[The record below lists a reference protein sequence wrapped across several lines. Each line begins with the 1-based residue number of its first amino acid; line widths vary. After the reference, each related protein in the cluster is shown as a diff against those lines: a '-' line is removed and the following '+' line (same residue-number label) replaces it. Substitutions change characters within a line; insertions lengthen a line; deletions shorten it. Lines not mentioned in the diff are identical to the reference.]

1 MLAKPGGAQQT
12 KKGTCQRTALH
23 LPQDVP
29 CASAPAHPLA
39 CLTSPMH
46 AGDGGRC
53 ACDGVVA
60 GSRKGQSHDQDMH
73 MTGVA
78 ATSYVHA
85 GPPDTSCGAYE
96 SLLAGHTLP
105 AQLQGKVKRL
115 PASAVGCASATHD
128 SECSLSQP
136 PPPRQ
141 QERQQEQDQLQ
152 QQQRQLSPHD
162 DCWNN
167 LLKGNGSPVL
177 HVGRPLAY
185 VECTCTE
192 DVVQAVR
199 FASRHQLKVQARGM
213 DWQGGGRTALLD
225 VEGLEQTALHP

>member
-1 MLAKPGGAQQT
+1 
-12 KKGTCQRTALH
+12 
-23 LPQDVP
+23 
-29 CASAPAHPLA
+29 
-39 CLTSPMH
+39 
-46 AGDGGRC
+46 
-53 ACDGVVA
+53 
-60 GSRKGQSHDQDMH
+60 

-96 SLLAGHTLP
+96 RLLAGHPLP

-115 PASAVGCASATHD
+115 PASAVSCEAGGT
-128 SECSLSQP
+128 CSLSQP
-136 PPPRQ
+136 PPPPQ
-141 QERQQEQDQLQ
+141 QERYQEQDQQQ
-152 QQQRQLSPHD
+152 QQQRQLSSLD

-185 VECTCTE
+185 IECTCTE
-192 DVVQAVR
+192 DVVQAVC
-199 FASRHQLKVQARGM
+199 FASQHRLKVQARGM

-225 VEGLEQTALHP
+225 AEGVERTHLHP